1 MKSIITI
8 GILLFATLLY
18 ADEIEMERIKG
29 GGIMLPISISATI
42 DNSILT
48 IFAQEKIEAI
58 LVIEDKKGNV
68 VYQEPVDLDKFDP
81 AEIDLS
87 QYGDG
92 QFKMTI
98 YSSDGSIAVGTFTN
112 RHY

>member
-8 GILLFATLLY
+8 SILLFAAFLY
-18 ADEIEMERIKG
+18 ANEIEMTQQKG
-29 GGIMLPISISATI
+29 GVATCPMSISATI
-42 DNSILT
+42 ENSILT
-48 IFAQEKIEAI
+48 IFAQEKVEAI

-68 VYQEPVDLDKFDP
+68 VYQEPVDLDKFNP

>member
-18 ADEIEMERIKG
+18 ADEIGVRQLKG
-29 GGIMLPISISATI
+29 GVTTCPISISATI

-48 IFAQEKIEAI
+48 IFAQERVEAT
-58 LVIEDKKGNV
+58 LVIEDKDGNV
-68 VYQEPVDLDKFDP
+68 VYQAPVDLDNFDST
-81 AEIDLS
+81 EIDLS

-98 YSSDGSIAVGTFTN
+98 YSSDGSIAVGKFYN
-112 RHY
+112 

>member
-8 GILLFATLLY
+8 GFLLFATLLY
-18 ADEIEMERIKG
+18 AGEIEMERIKG
-29 GGIMLPISISATI
+29 GGIMLPMSISATI
-42 DNSILT
+42 ENSILT
-48 IFAQEKIEAI
+48 IFAQGKVEAI

-68 VYQEPVDLDKFDP
+68 VYQEPVDLDKFYP